1 MQDTPS
7 YNPGLRTNSFLLLPY
22 GMVTLLAATGF
33 FTPLDGVL
41 SLVMC
46 MMPSMNH
53 SSVIFS
59 SWLQWR
65 RFSSV
70 RRIFM

>member
-1 MQDTPS
+1 
-7 YNPGLRTNSFLLLPY
+7 
-22 GMVTLLAATGF
+22 MVTLLAATGF

-59 SWLQWR
+59 SWLHWR
-65 RFSSV
+65 RSSSV